1 MNAVDSNEV
10 TPVQKMNNVDSEKK
24 TNDVTPVNAS
34 IIDTNTILLELDE
47 REATPF

>member
-34 IIDTNTILLELDE
+34 IIDTNKIKNKILIQIKLKL
-47 REATPF
+47 